1 MLVRP
6 IDPSS
11 TDELHLVASRMRQTL
26 VEVLGEEKG
35 GSMYTMDWL
44 IARAAYHVHND
55 DCASQI
61 FLAESE
67 SRQITGH
74 TIVRIDRDENQ
85 QPIGLFSTTYVIPE
99 ARRDGVAKLLISRGE
114 DWMREQGMT
123 KAATYTDEENTGLQ
137 NLFLSLGYIQR
148 PMENNFV
155 ELSKAIG

>member
-85 QPIGLFSTTYVIPE
+85 QPIGLFSTTYVVPK
-99 ARRDGVAKLLISRGE
+99 ARRDGVAKLLIAHGE
-114 DWMREQGMT
+114 EWMREQGMT

-137 NLFLSLGYIQR
+137 NLFTGLGYSQR